1 MLHSEIGLET
11 AVLENLYDFL
21 DDQVEKLS
29 KEEIHKR
36 NATIVANV
44 AFEKSE
50 QQLKDW
56 REVEGANLATHCEEK
71 LMVNNE
77 LGRKTITID
86 WRNELNEEKSLLE
99 KRIDELVIEQKILE
113 ANTSAL
119 RKAFAEESM
128 EGKGKR

>member
-1 MLHSEIGLET
+1 
-11 AVLENLYDFL
+11 
-21 DDQVEKLS
+21 
-29 KEEIHKR
+29 
-36 NATIVANV
+36 
-44 AFEKSE
+44 
-50 QQLKDW
+50 
-56 REVEGANLATHCEEK
+56 VEGANLATHCEEK